1 MAMNRQQR
9 RLMQKQGQLNEEG
22 EPVRGPRGQQPQPR
36 AAAAK
41 SERTGAVQFL
51 GEVRGELRKVA
62 WPSRTEVLNYSVVVL
77 LGIIVLTAMIASLD
91 YVLGEAVLKLF
102 ER

>member
-1 MAMNRQQR
+1 M
-9 RLMQKQGQLNEEG
+9 LQKQGQLNEEG
-22 EPVRGPRGQQPQPR
+22 EPVRGPQAQQQQRRGPAP
-36 AAAAK
+36 K
-41 SERTGAVQFL
+41 SERTGPAQFAR
-51 GEVRGELRKVA
+51 EVRGELRKVA

-77 LGIIVLTAMIASLD
+77 LGIVVLTAMIAGLD

>member
-1 MAMNRQQR
+1 MAMNREQR
-9 RLMQKQGQLNEEG
+9 RLLKKQGELNEQG
-22 EPVRGPRGQQPQPR
+22 EPVRQPRGQQQRGPAPR
-36 AAAAK
+36 
-41 SERTGAVQFL
+41 SERIGPKQFV

-62 WPSRTEVLNYSVVVL
+62 WPSRTEVANYSVVVL
-77 LGIIVLTAMIASLD
+77 LGIVVLTALIAGLD

>member
-9 RLMQKQGQLNEEG
+9 RMLQKQGQLNEEG
-22 EPVRGPRGQQPQPR
+22 EVVRAPQAGQQRRGPAPK
-36 AAAAK
+36 A
-41 SERTGAVQFL
+41 ERTGAAQFAR
-51 GEVRGELRKVA
+51 EVRGELRKVA

-77 LGIIVLTAMIASLD
+77 FSIVVLTGLVAALD
-91 YVLGEAVLKLF
+91 YVLGEAVLVLF

>member
-9 RLMQKQGQLNEEG
+9 RLLKKQGQLNEEG
-22 EPVRGPRGQQPQPR
+22 EPVRGPRTAQQPRGQAPKAER
-36 AAAAK
+36 A
-41 SERTGAVQFL
+41 GAVQFVR
-51 GEVRGELRKVA
+51 EVRGELRKVA
-62 WPSRTEVLNYSVVVL
+62 WPNRTEVLNYSVVVL
-77 LGIIVLTAMIASLD
+77 VGIVVLTAMIAGLD

>member
-9 RLMQKQGQLNEEG
+9 RMLQKQGQLNEEG
-22 EPVRGPRGQQPQPR
+22 EPVRGPQAGQQRRGPAPK
-36 AAAAK
+36 A
-41 SERTGAVQFL
+41 ERTGPTQFAR
-51 GEVRGELRKVA
+51 EVRGELRKVA

-77 LGIIVLTAMIASLD
+77 VAIVVLTALVAGLD

>member
-9 RLMQKQGQLNEEG
+9 RMLQKQGELNEQG
-22 EPVRGPRGQQPQPR
+22 EPVRQARPQQQRGPAP
-36 AAAAK
+36 K
-41 SERTGAVQFL
+41 SERTGPTQFAR
-51 GEVRGELRKVA
+51 EVRGELRKVA

-77 LGIIVLTAMIASLD
+77 LAIVVLTALVAGLD

>member
-9 RLMQKQGQLNEEG
+9 RMLRKQGELNEQG
-22 EPVRGPRGQQPQPR
+22 EPARTPRPQQQRGPAPK
-36 AAAAK
+36 A
-41 SERTGAVQFL
+41 ERTGAAQFAR
-51 GEVRGELRKVA
+51 EVRGELRKVA

-77 LGIIVLTAMIASLD
+77 LGIVVLTAMIAGLD

>member
-1 MAMNRQQR
+1 MAMNREQR
-9 RLMQKQGQLNEEG
+9 RLLKKQGQLNEEG
-22 EPVRGPRGQQPQPR
+22 EPVRGPRAQQQRGPAPR
-36 AAAAK
+36 N
-41 SERTGAVQFL
+41 ERVGPKQFV

-62 WPSRTEVLNYSVVVL
+62 WPSRTEVANYSVVVF
-77 LGIIVLTAMIASLD
+77 LGIVVLTAMIAGLD

>member
-9 RLMQKQGQLNEEG
+9 RMLQKQGQLNEEG
-22 EPVRGPRGQQPQPR
+22 EPVRTPAAQQRRGPAPK
-36 AAAAK
+36 A
-41 SERTGAVQFL
+41 ERTGAAQFAR
-51 GEVRGELRKVA
+51 EVRGELRKVA

-77 LGIIVLTAMIASLD
+77 LAIVVLTALVAGLD